1 MDTHGI
7 SVTNKLLSKFRKIA
21 WRSKK
26 HSGVCTCIYHY
37 TLHRQFL
44 IDYRP
49 DCCIIFL
56 KKETSSLLDLTN
68 HRKRVA
74 FHTRL
79 TQHVTLGSSQT
90 VIFDDVITNIG
101 NAYDHLTG
109 LFTAPYDGV
118 YFFASSFLKPGDG
131 PSLHLEMMKNEA
143 SISKGHAAA
152 GNNASAIV
160 SLKLGDVIKIRHFEG
175 TSTETIHGDW
185 SFFTGYLVY

>member
-1 MDTHGI
+1 M
-7 SVTNKLLSKFRKIA
+7 
-21 WRSKK
+21 
-26 HSGVCTCIYHY
+26 
-37 TLHRQFL
+37 
-44 IDYRP
+44 
-49 DCCIIFL
+49 
-56 KKETSSLLDLTN
+56 
-68 HRKRVA
+68 
-74 FHTRL
+74 

-118 YFFASSFLKPGDG
+118 YFFASSFLKPGNG
-131 PSLHLEMMKNEA
+131 PSLHLEMMKNGA

-152 GNNASAIV
+152 GNNASESGSMNAIV

>member
-1 MDTHGI
+1 MDSEYI
-7 SVTNKLLSKFRKIA
+7 NKLAEVKEKTEESIANLQKSKVI
-21 WRSKK
+21 
-26 HSGVCTCIYHY
+26 
-37 TLHRQFL
+37 L
-44 IDYRP
+44 D
-49 DCCIIFL
+49 
-56 KKETSSLLDLTN
+56 DLTN

-131 PSLHLEMMKNEA
+131 PSLHLEMMKNGA

-175 TSTETIHGDW
+175 TSTALKVNHRGTLTTEGSNEYSSLPDD
-185 SFFTGYLVY
+185 